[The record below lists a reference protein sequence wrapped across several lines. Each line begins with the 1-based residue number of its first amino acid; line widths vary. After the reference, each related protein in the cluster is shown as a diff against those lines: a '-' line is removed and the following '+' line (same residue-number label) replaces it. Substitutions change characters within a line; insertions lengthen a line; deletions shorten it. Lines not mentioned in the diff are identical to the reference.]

1 MTPIDGN
8 VQRPFT
14 GRHMLAVM
22 LGFFGVVVAVN
33 LGLAFFATHSWTGL
47 VVENAYVASQH
58 FNKDLEKAREQQAL
72 GWRSAM
78 TYRGGVLHVDVRT
91 RSGAALAGLDVSAAL
106 QRPTHEGED
115 RSVDLRPVPEGGY
128 AARLAVP
135 AGTWN
140 ATVEATDAQ
149 GRRYH
154 RDFRLWV
161 GEGR

>member
-1 MTPIDGN
+1 MIPIGDT
-8 VQRPFT
+8 VSRPFT

-22 LGFFGVVVAVN
+22 LGFFGIVVGVN
-33 LGLAFFATHSWTGL
+33 LALAFFATRSWTGL
-47 VVENAYVASQH
+47 VVDNAYVASQH
-58 FNKDLEKAREQQAL
+58 FNEDLEKARQQQAL

-78 TYRGGVLHVDVRT
+78 TYRDGVLHVDVRT
-91 RSGAALAGLDVSAAL
+91 RSGAALPGLDVRAAL

-115 RSVDLRPVPEGGY
+115 RSIDLRPAPDGGY
-128 AARLAVP
+128 AGRLAVP

-140 ATVEATDAQ
+140 ATVQAVDGQ